1 MYGGEAMLK
10 YLCGRLLAAVPVVLC
25 VSILVFSM
33 LHLVPGDPVRAM
45 FVESGGASQEQIDQ
59 IRHLLGLDK
68 PLHIQYLDYVTRAL
82 GGDLGRSIVTKQS
95 VSELILQMFP
105 STLQLTLAGMTLAV
119 VLGLVF
125 GIFAAVRHNSW
136 FDNGIMLT
144 ATLGVSMPSFW
155 LGLLLIYVFGIR
167 LRWVPITA
175 GSDLKRLALPA
186 LALGFQASA
195 IIARLTRSSLLEV
208 LKEDYIRTAR
218 AKGLRSQT
226 VIIRHA
232 LRNALIPVVTMVGLQ
247 FGGLLGGAVIIE
259 AVFARRG
266 IGQLMVGALQA
277 RDFPLAQGCVLF
289 IAVVYVLVNLG
300 VDLLYAVIDP
310 RINFQ
315 GTATAP

>member
-1 MYGGEAMLK
+1 MLK